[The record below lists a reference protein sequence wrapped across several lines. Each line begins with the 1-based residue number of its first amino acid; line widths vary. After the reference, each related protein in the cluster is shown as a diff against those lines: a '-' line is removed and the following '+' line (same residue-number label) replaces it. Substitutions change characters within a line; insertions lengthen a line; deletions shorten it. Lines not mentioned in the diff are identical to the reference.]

1 MILSSLHRVLAPFL
15 AALLTLAPLPAT
27 AAPPALEHAVAQA
40 FAQAPHGTRFGL
52 LVVDEDGQEVIAVN
66 PDQRFIPAS
75 NTKLLT
81 TAAALAMLADVGA
94 PDRAGGATVALEGQD
109 AVLRGH
115 GDARLS
121 SAPDCVTNCLA
132 ALADAVAARSRH
144 LRAVV
149 GDDTR
154 FPDERWSPGM
164 SWNNISTRYGT
175 GISALTL
182 DDNEAVLT
190 ITPGAPAAAPTV
202 SSLGY
207 YTVTN
212 LAVTRAGA
220 PTALDIMRMPGE
232 RTLRLTGTIAPDAAP
247 ATLRIGID
255 DPAHY
260 AAWRMGQLLAARG
273 VRISAPPE
281 ARHRPLS
288 ASDDPAHRGAGTVQ
302 PLAPAPV
309 LATLTAAPLAE
320 DIRIVNKVS
329 QNLHAELLMRRLGLI
344 EGAGSLAD
352 GIAMVARLMAAA
364 GVPRTAWDLADG
376 SGMSSY
382 NRIAPRALVGLL
394 RYGASQPWGAAWRET
409 FPIGGVDGTIA
420 RRFRGTA
427 LEGKIFAKTGTLN
440 QTNALSGYLIAAS
453 GRTLTFSLIA
463 NDVPGD
469 VGATGAMDAA
479 LVAIAAAN

>member
-52 LVVDEDGQEVIAVN
+52 LVVDDDGHEVIAVN

-232 RTLRLTGTIAPDAAP
+232 RTLRPVSYTHLTLPTICS
-247 ATLRIGID
+247 
-255 DPAHY
+255 
-260 AAWRMGQLLAARG
+260 
-273 VRISAPPE
+273 V
-281 ARHRPLS
+281 
-288 ASDDPAHRGAGTVQ
+288 
-302 PLAPAPV
+302 
-309 LATLTAAPLAE
+309 
-320 DIRIVNKVS
+320 
-329 QNLHAELLMRRLGLI
+329 
-344 EGAGSLAD
+344 
-352 GIAMVARLMAAA
+352 
-364 GVPRTAWDLADG
+364 
-376 SGMSSY
+376 
-382 NRIAPRALVGLL
+382 
-394 RYGASQPWGAAWRET
+394 
-409 FPIGGVDGTIA
+409 
-420 RRFRGTA
+420 
-427 LEGKIFAKTGTLN
+427 
-440 QTNALSGYLIAAS
+440 
-453 GRTLTFSLIA
+453 
-463 NDVPGD
+463 
-469 VGATGAMDAA
+469 
-479 LVAIAAAN
+479 